1 MNVRTLYT
9 KNYYPISL
17 CIIAFWLAILPLKAQ
32 SQLDKLL
39 ENEDFKPILQEHL
52 WEVRGLGFPNT
63 SAILFRPQKKGV
75 IVYLTAYTFL
85 TQAKAH
91 LPASFS
97 TVRGQPFLIYDGS
110 ERQIEDKQ
118 KWFETVRTF
127 VGKHLCDDISY
138 LELLKQPGPK
148 EIRSPCSI
156 MSDPPIEEFTFVR
169 GKLKKRQVVA
179 RMPYY

>member
-1 MNVRTLYT
+1 MGNLFIKSYCLILLY
-9 KNYYPISL
+9 
-17 CIIAFWLAILPLKAQ
+17 IIASWLAILPLKAQ

-52 WEVRGLGFPNT
+52 WEVRGLIFPNT

-85 TQAKAH
+85 TEAQKH

-97 TVRGQPFLIYDGS
+97 IVRGQPFLIYDGS
-110 ERQIEDKQ
+110 EIKIEDKQ
-118 KWFETVRTF
+118 KWFETVRAF
-127 VGKHLCDDISY
+127 IGARLCDDVTY
-138 LELLKQPGPK
+138 HELLKQPGPK
-148 EIRSPCSI
+148 EIISPCNVLYDGS
-156 MSDPPIEEFTFVR
+156 IEELTFVK

-179 RMPYY
+179 KMPYYE